1 MLEIP
6 KNKDDFD
13 NFQKWQ
19 LDFRTWKCGKT
30 WNRSWIVMEF
40 DKLKRV

>member
-1 MLEIP
+1 MSEIP

-19 LDFRTWKCGKT
+19 LDFRTWKTGK
-30 WNRSWIVMEF
+30 RHGIG
-40 DKLKRV
+40 LG